1 MMIWNSLKAGSV
13 YFLLVFAAGFALGV
27 LRVLLLVPRLGEG
40 TAELPE
46 MPVMLVVVF
55 FGARRAVKWFEI
67 MGLGVALGCGLIALG
82 LLVTAELTLVL
93 AIQGTTFAE
102 YIASRDAVSFTAYL
116 ISLGLFAVMPL
127 IIVRYRIRRG

>member
-40 TAELPE
+40 TAELLE